1 MLNADDVTL
10 IAGLCRRRAGL
21 KIDPGRAYP
30 VESRLSPLA
39 RREGAA
45 SCEALIDRVRG
56 GDDRLAW
63 LAVEAMAQGETSF
76 FRDRLPFDQF
86 ETHLLPSLARIRG
99 DRPIS
104 VWSAACGS
112 GQEVYSLAMAAARLP
127 SIQVDFF
134 ASDLSE
140 TALRKAQSGLYTQFE
155 IQRGL
160 PARMLVDH
168 FEKSGEAW
176 RISDRMRA
184 QIRWRRVNLIGDLSG
199 LPSFDVIFCRNLLSL
214 LDESFQA
221 RVLESLAAR
230 LAPDGV
236 LVLGLK
242 ESAQASGGALTAVEG
257 RPGLYGRGVD
267 RKAA

>member
-1 MLNADDVTL
+1 MLSPDD
-10 IAGLCRRRAGL
+10 IAFISGLCRRRAGL
-21 KIDPGRAYP
+21 KIDPARAYP

-39 RREGAA
+39 RREGME
-45 SCEALIDRVRG
+45 SCEALIARVRG
-56 GDDRLAW
+56 GDERLAW
-63 LAVEAMAQGETSF
+63 MAVEAMAQAETSF
-76 FRDRLPFDQF
+76 FRDRLPFEQF
-86 ETHLLPSLARIRG
+86 ESDLLPNLAKLRG
-99 DRPIS
+99 ERPIS
-104 VWSAACGS
+104 VWSAACAT
-112 GQEVYSLAMAAARLP
+112 GQEVYSLAMTAARLA

-134 ASDLSE
+134 ASDLAES
-140 TALRKAQSGLYTQFE
+140 ALRKAQSGLYTQFE

-184 QIRWRRVNLIGDLSG
+184 QIRWRRVNLISDLSG
-199 LPSFDVIFCRNLLSL
+199 LPRFDIIFCRNLLSL
-214 LDESFQA
+214 LDDPFRA

-242 ESAQASGGALTAVEG
+242 ETAQGLLAPVEG
-257 RPGLYGRGVD
+257 RPGLYRRELD
-267 RKAA
+267 RRAA